1 MSSCIIISH
10 PSRNNSEVQSQSA
23 PFFLLSEQS
32 RLAVH
37 LGEVLYILYT
47 TVTLLSFSL
56 ILEAI
61 SVVKLFHLL
70 LTFENKYSNDVE
82 NDFTRS

>member
-10 PSRNNSEVQSQSA
+10 PSRNNSEVQSQSV

-32 RLAVH
+32 RLAIH
-37 LGEVLYILYT
+37 LGEVLYT

>member
-10 PSRNNSEVQSQSA
+10 PSTNTSEVQSQSA

-37 LGEVLYILYT
+37 LGEVLCT

-56 ILEAI
+56 ILEAV

>member
-1 MSSCIIISH
+1 MSSCIIIPH
-10 PSRNNSEVQSQSA
+10 PSRNNSKVQSQSA

-37 LGEVLYILYT
+37 LGEVLYT
-47 TVTLLSFSL
+47 TVILLSFSL

-70 LTFENKYSNDVE
+70 LTFENKYSSDVE